1 MDIHELFDLPF
12 PLIEIDGSELKSL
25 KLNLI
30 WGLDKW
36 GSVDNIGFNTV
47 FPATFLAC
55 KCVKEKIIFY
65 CFKACRYN
73 KTKDILFIDL
83 DNNKYYLTKSEA
95 TNRITNKKC
104 QDTNDNIYH
113 CNLKSINIDNL
124 LSISKAL
131 SLIN

>member
-1 MDIHELFDLPF
+1 MSIDELFDLPF

-36 GSVDNIGFNTV
+36 SSVDNIGFGTL

-65 CFKACRYN
+65 CFKTSKDN

-83 DNNKYYLTKSEA
+83 DNNKYYLTKSKA
-95 TNRITNKKC
+95 TNRIVNKKC
-104 QDTNDNIYH
+104 QDTNNNIYY